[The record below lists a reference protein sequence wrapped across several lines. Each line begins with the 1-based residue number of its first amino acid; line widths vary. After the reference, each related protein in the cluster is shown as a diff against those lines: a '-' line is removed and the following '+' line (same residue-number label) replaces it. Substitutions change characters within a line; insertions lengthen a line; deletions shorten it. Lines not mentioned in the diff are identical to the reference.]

1 MSTFIAKTKH
11 PETGK
16 WEWAEW
22 IDNHFGH
29 HKYGVRF
36 DGEGHGY
43 DVSNTALENK
53 RDGKGAPKDVLER
66 IMGIIEKE
74 EVGPV
79 ACEEGAPSEPVKP
92 KYQIGDSVFRL
103 TVGGIREFN
112 VWGIMKMLN
121 GEFYYTFTLNSKLI
135 DFNDWRSEQELFP
148 TKEALLASL

>member
-1 MSTFIAKTKH
+1 MKKPKIVKLKS
-11 PETGK
+11 
-16 WEWAEW
+16 WEEHFRSAE
-22 IDNHFGH
+22 
-29 HKYGVRF
+29 KMMKGVSVP
-36 DGEGHGY
+36 DE
-43 DVSNTALENK
+43 
-53 RDGKGAPKDVLER
+53 DVLVHHVVTQQLE
-66 IMGIIEKE
+66 I
-74 EVGPV
+74 
-79 ACEEGAPSEPVKP
+79 SEPVKP